1 MKEKILELYEEC
13 LEKAKSKEKFHD
25 LEILAI
31 GYARKLNQALMQ
43 GVINSKGTGK
53 IGKTITLDDGNNVEF
68 KEYIKKKS

>member
-31 GYARKLNQALMQ
+31 EYARKLNQALMQ
-43 GVINSKGTGK
+43 GVISSKGTGK
-53 IGKTITLDDGNNVEF
+53 LGKTITLDDGNTVEF